1 MVQLRSLIFLSLF
14 SSAASTAVLAQ
25 QVAVSKEFNIRT
37 DYAYEILGHIEDN
50 ILLYRD
56 KGFDKMISAFDNDL
70 QFKWENKIY
79 FEHKKVKVIG
89 LTPRD
94 SVFSIFYA
102 MKKDGVE
109 YLRVGNYDGGARLRD
124 SLTVIEQERD
134 LVGQQ
139 FEIINS
145 EDKKKSLLYFT
156 DHNDRFKV
164 IVYDHVKDTLD
175 WEEDF
180 YFEGIDIND
189 DLFDIQF
196 TNTGEVVL
204 LLEKDSRMGKDDK
217 GVLEFIVFSKYNRS
231 GSIGQIHYNNKYLQD
246 IKMSI
251 DEENSRIGFFG
262 LYNDK
267 KAKWADGYF
276 YQFIDWNKLANQY
289 EFEFKAFSPELIVDV
304 YGPNAKKKK
313 GLNFFL
319 INDVFWRKDGGLIM
333 IMEMQRQF
341 SRRNNYDIIGRS
353 SADYYSSRGWVDYF
367 SEDMVIMALHPD
379 GSEHWTEVLFKKQF
393 SQDDGGIYA
402 SYYPFI
408 TPSRLR
414 LIYNDEIKKEN
425 TVSEYVLNGIGEYK
439 RESLF
444 STRYQNIKLRLMDAL
459 QISNNEILIPSQKN
473 YNLSLVKISYN

>member
-1 MVQLRSLIFLSLF
+1 MLRYRIKIIILLSYFLSLMQ
-14 SSAASTAVLAQ
+14 AHGQ
-25 QVAVSKEFNIRT
+25 QVSVSKEFNIRT
-37 DYAYEILGHIEDN
+37 DYAYEILGHVGEN

-70 QFKWENKIY
+70 QFKWENKLL

-94 SVFSIFYA
+94 SLFSIFYA

-109 YLRVGNYDGGARLRD
+109 YIRVGNYDGSARLQD
-124 SLTVIEQERD
+124 SLTIIEQEKD
-134 LVGQQ
+134 LVGQR

-145 EDKKKSLLYFT
+145 EDKKKTLLYFT

-164 IVYDHVKDTLD
+164 IVYDHLKDTLD

-180 YFEGIDIND
+180 YFEGVDVND
-189 DLFDIQF
+189 DIFDIQF
-196 TNTGEVVL
+196 TNNGDVVILIEKENRTG
-204 LLEKDSRMGKDDK
+204 KNND
-217 GVLEFIVFSKYNRS
+217 GVLEYVVFSKDNRS
-231 GSIGQIHYNNKYLQD
+231 GSIGQIFYQGKYLQD

-262 LYNDK
+262 LYNEK
-267 KAKWADGYF
+267 KAKWSEGYF
-276 YQFIDWNKLANQY
+276 YQFIDWTNLSNQY
-289 EFEFKAFSPELIVDV
+289 EFEFKPFDPKLIVDV

-319 INDVFWRKDGGLIM
+319 VNDVFWRKDGGVIM

-353 SADYYSSRGWVDYF
+353 SADYYSARGWVDYF
-367 SEDMVIMALHPD
+367 SEDMVITALHPD

-414 LIYNDEIKKEN
+414 LIYNDEIKNEN

-459 QISNNEILIPSQKN
+459 QISKNEVLIPSQKN